1 MLEPAT
7 NVTTGGTCVAALCQV
22 MTVILSIMHD
32 NPSEEKLQE
41 FGCELAAEAVKNS
54 TGSLLLGWSKK
65 TYSADSSRELQ
76 LPRKT
81 ALVLQC
87 S

>member
-1 MLEPAT
+1 MQE
-7 NVTTGGTCVAALCQV
+7 
-22 MTVILSIMHD
+22 

-41 FGCELAAEAVKNS
+41 FGCELVAEAVKKS

-81 ALVLQC
+81 ALASQC

>member
-1 MLEPAT
+1 
-7 NVTTGGTCVAALCQV
+7 

-41 FGCELAAEAVKNS
+41 FGCELVAEAVKKS

-65 TYSADSSRELQ
+65 TYSAADSSHKLQ
-76 LPRKT
+76 LPRST